1 MRLNHLMLTVR
12 DLAQS
17 RDWYLS
23 KLGLKV
29 EFEVPDIKFAALEDD
44 WGFGLLLQEG
54 QVRGDPAVN
63 IKIYF
68 EVADVDQLHHRLEQ
82 LDVHF
87 DHPPQKNVWGYGPQ
101 LTDPN
106 GYVLRFF
113 DHRSVTK

>member
-17 RDWYLS
+17 KDWYVS
-23 KLGLKV
+23 NLGLKV
-29 EFEVPDIKFAALEDD
+29 EFEVPDIKFAALQDD
-44 WGFGLLLQEG
+44 SGFGFLLQEG
-54 QVRGDPAVN
+54 HLSGGPADN

-68 EVADVDQLHHRLEQ
+68 ESKDVDQLHRSLEGHG
-82 LDVHF
+82 VHF

-101 LTDPN
+101 LRDPS

-113 DHRSVTK
+113 DHRSVTE